1 MINLCSILCEI
12 PAMPTKNKFLML
24 LMVGASITVSLGARA
39 ANAEPD
45 PVVALVNDVK
55 FYKSDVERARK
66 QLPLEAQKYP
76 SSIVYQH
83 LIKSLI
89 DTHLVATAARKDRL
103 DKRLKIVKQV
113 RRIENQVL
121 HKTYLDERIVAAVT
135 DERLK
140 ELYEI
145 FRTSNSDTKE
155 IRARHILLE
164 TRKQAIEVIRQLNEG
179 ADFSNLAKKLS
190 TGPSGK
196 QGGDLGYFSRERMVP
211 PFSKGAF
218 ATSVGQFT
226 AQPVKTQ
233 FGWHIIKV
241 EDKRTVKAKPFDQ
254 VKMQLRKQLINDLEN
269 SIISKLR
276 NAASIRIFGP
286 DGS

>member
-1 MINLCSILCEI
+1 MINLRSILCEI
-12 PAMPTKNKFLML
+12 PAMLTKNKFLML
-24 LMVGASITVSLGARA
+24 LMVGASITVFLGARA

-76 SSIVYQH
+76 SAVVYKH

-89 DTHLVATAARKDRL
+89 DTHLVATAARKDKL

-113 RRIENQVL
+113 RRIEDQVL

-135 DERLK
+135 DKRLK

-164 TRKQAIEVIRQLNEG
+164 TREQAMEVIRQLNEG
-179 ADFSNLAKKLS
+179 VDFANLAKKLS

-233 FGWHIIKV
+233 FGWHVIKV

-269 SIISKLR
+269 SIISELR
-276 NAASIRIFGP
+276 NAASIKIFGP